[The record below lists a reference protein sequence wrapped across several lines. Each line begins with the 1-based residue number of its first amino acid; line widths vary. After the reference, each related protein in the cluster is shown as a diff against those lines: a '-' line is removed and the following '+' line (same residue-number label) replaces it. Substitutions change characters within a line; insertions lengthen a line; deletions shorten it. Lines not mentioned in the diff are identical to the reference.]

1 MPCGHINAIRNIK
14 KYKKNGMNLP
24 ALETKIGSTVYTPS
38 NSYPKD
44 KYSNKFN
51 YGRTKMYLNNY
62 VNENEVNENEVNEN
76 EVNENEVN
84 ENEVNVNENYN
95 NYYNQFNVNHQN
107 DSDYDTYGIAEE
119 EDIEEIE
126 SSYNK
131 KLYRDDKEIEDML
144 NSEDLFTNNNLSKT
158 QTIDLKKLSKTLS
171 QIKDVTG
178 EDYINEKKVS
188 KDDEYEWMRKKL
200 PKSCYN
206 QF

>member
-1 MPCGHINAIRNIK
+1 
-14 KYKKNGMNLP
+14 
-24 ALETKIGSTVYTPS
+24 
-38 NSYPKD
+38 
-44 KYSNKFN
+44 
-51 YGRTKMYLNNY
+51 
-62 VNENEVNENEVNEN
+62 
-76 EVNENEVN
+76 
-84 ENEVNVNENYN
+84 
-95 NYYNQFNVNHQN
+95 
-107 DSDYDTYGIAEE
+107 
-119 EDIEEIE
+119 
-126 SSYNK
+126 
-131 KLYRDDKEIEDML
+131 ML

>member
-14 KYKKNGMNLP
+14 KYQKSGKNLP

-44 KYSNKFN
+44 KYSNKYN

-62 VNENEVNENEVNEN
+62 VI
-76 EVNENEVN
+76 
-84 ENEVNVNENYN
+84 ENEVNVNENYDNQNHDN
-95 NYYNQFNVNHQN
+95 NYNTDHYYNQFNVNHEN
-107 DSDYDTYGIAEE
+107 DCDYDTYGIAEE

-144 NSEDLFTNNNLSKT
+144 NSEDLFSNNNLSKT

-200 PKSCYN
+200 PKSCYKL
-206 QF
+206 